1 MGIGDFSNYSIVCN
15 FLSIGFCLIMM
26 ISFSYAFVELRG
38 ADFVYSF
45 EDIEANFAP
54 PVRTGGICGKL
65 YIAEPP
71 DACSPLTNK
80 VVEQGGTCSDR
91 FALVIRGGCN
101 FEEKIKT
108 AQKAG
113 FQAAIIYDNVDG
125 GALIAMAGISAGIKI
140 HAVFV
145 SKATGEILKL
155 YAGQNLEVWI
165 IPSHESSVWS
175 IMAISL
181 ISILAMSALLA
192 TWFFV
197 KRHYLRREISVAQA
211 REFHGMSGRLVKA
224 MPSLLFTSVTED
236 YCTSSTCAICL
247 EDYIF
252 GDRLRI
258 LPCRHKFHA
267 FCVDSWLTTW
277 RTFCP
282 ICKRD
287 ARTSNGEPPPS
298 ESTPLLL
305 SNPSSVASSPL
316 SSFRSRSSAIHI
328 ASSSQRSHA
337 TSRHHSISIS
347 PQIHSQSMSAT
358 RTSMDLRYMSSQRSP
373 LHTSRYMSPYY
384 PSPRNASSSYIGSSL
399 RQQNALHY
407 SESPASFSPYASGYS
422 LPRCD

>member
-1 MGIGDFSNYSIVCN
+1 MNP
-15 FLSIGFCLIMM
+15 
-26 ISFSYAFVELRG
+26 
-38 ADFVYSF
+38 
-45 EDIEANFAP
+45 AP

-65 YIAEPP
+65 YIAEPL

-80 VVEQGGTCSDR
+80 EVEHVGNCANR
-91 FALVIRGGCN
+91 FALIIRGGCS
-101 FEEKIKT
+101 FDEKIKK

-113 FQAAIIYDNVDG
+113 FDAAIIYDNVDG
-125 GALIAMAGISAGIKI
+125 GALIAMAGISTGIKI

-145 SKATGEILKL
+145 SKATGATLKSYADQDLEI
-155 YAGQNLEVWI
+155 WI
-165 IPSHESSVWS
+165 IPSYESSVWS

-197 KRHYLRREISVAQA
+197 RRHRVRRERSVAQA
-211 REFHGMSGRLVKA
+211 RDFHGMSGRLVKA
-224 MPSLLFTSVTED
+224 MPSLLFTAVTED

-247 EDYIF
+247 EDYIV
-252 GDRLRI
+252 GDRLRV

-282 ICKRD
+282 VCKRD
-287 ARTSNGEPPPS
+287 ARTSNGEPPAS
-298 ESTPLLL
+298 ESTPLLS

-328 ASSSQRSHA
+328 ASPSPRSHT

-347 PQIHSQSMSAT
+347 PQIPLPLRGPYHQHSPSMSAS
-358 RTSMDLRYMSSQRSP
+358 RTSMDLRNMSSQRSLSSSQFISP
-373 LHTSRYMSPYY
+373 LHTTRYMSPYY
-384 PSPRNASSSYIGSSL
+384 PSPSNASSSYIGSSL